1 LDKQKIAVVTGSSS
15 GIGFATSLLLARNGF
30 HTFATMRNTQ
40 KSETIKEIANN
51 ERLPLHVVQLDVNS
65 DSSVKD
71 AIENIL
77 VVGETSENKNK
88 NKNENNGIDVL
99 VNNAGYALIGCVEDL
114 SIEEIKAQFES
125 NLFGMIRVSQA
136 ALPYMKNQMNGGS
149 NNNNSSG
156 GSSVIVNISAITG
169 RISFPGISAYS
180 STKFAIEAF
189 SESMAYELK
198 PFGMNVVLIEPGT
211 IKTNII
217 NSSITAKNAL
227 DSKNSHYRELTH
239 KVYTVFKSMQEHAAP
254 PEEVARTILHAVST
268 KNPKRRYLVGS
279 AKEKMAIRLRPY
291 ISDKIFSSRVV
302 KRMFG

>member
-1 LDKQKIAVVTGSSS
+1 MSKT
-15 GIGFATSLLLARNGF
+15 
-30 HTFATMRNTQ
+30 
-40 KSETIKEIANN
+40 
-51 ERLPLHVVQLDVNS
+51 
-65 DSSVKD
+65 
-71 AIENIL
+71 
-77 VVGETSENKNK
+77 
-88 NKNENNGIDVL
+88 
-99 VNNAGYALIGCVEDL
+99 L

-136 ALPYMKNQMNGGS
+136 ALPYMKNQMNGNS
-149 NNNNSSG
+149 NNNNNSSG
-156 GSSVIVNISAITG
+156 SSIIVNISAITG

-211 IKTNII
+211 IKTNIM

-239 KVYTVFKSMQEHAAP
+239 KVHTVFKSMQEHAAP

>member
-1 LDKQKIAVVTGSSS
+1 
-15 GIGFATSLLLARNGF
+15 
-30 HTFATMRNTQ
+30 M
-40 KSETIKEIANN
+40 
-51 ERLPLHVVQLDVNS
+51 
-65 DSSVKD
+65 
-71 AIENIL
+71 
-77 VVGETSENKNK
+77 
-88 NKNENNGIDVL
+88 
-99 VNNAGYALIGCVEDL
+99 GCVEDL

-136 ALPYMKNQMNGGS
+136 ALPYMKNQMNGSS
-149 NNNNSSG
+149 NNNGGS
-156 GSSVIVNISAITG
+156 GSSVIVNISAITR

-198 PFGMNVVLIEPGT
+198 PFGMNIVLIEPGT
-211 IKTNII
+211 IKTNIM

>member
-40 KSETIKEIANN
+40 KSEIIKEIANN

-71 AIENIL
+71 AIKKIAA
-77 VVGETSENKNK
+77 VGETSENKNK
-88 NKNENNGIDVL
+88 NENKRIDVL

-136 ALPYMKNQMNGGS
+136 ALPYMKNQMNGS
-149 NNNNSSG
+149 SSNNNSS

-211 IKTNII
+211 IKTNIM

-227 DSKNSHYRELTH
+227 DSKYSQYRELTH

>member
-40 KSETIKEIANN
+40 KSEIIKEIANN

-77 VVGETSENKNK
+77 VVGETSEIK
-88 NKNENNGIDVL
+88 NKNENKRIDVL
-99 VNNAGYALIGCVEDL
+99 VNNAGYELIGCVEDL

-136 ALPYMKNQMNGGS
+136 ALPYMKNQMNGNS
-149 NNNNSSG
+149 NSC
-156 GSSVIVNISAITG
+156 SSVIVNISAITG

-189 SESMAYELK
+189 SESMSYELK

-211 IKTNII
+211 IKTNIM

-227 DSKNSHYRELTH
+227 DSKYSHYRELTR

-254 PEEVARTILHAVST
+254 PEEVARAILHAVST

-279 AKEKMAIRLRPY
+279 AKDKMAIRLRPY
-291 ISDKIFSSRVV
+291 ISDNIFSLTVV

>member
-1 LDKQKIAVVTGSSS
+1 MDKQKIAVVTGSSS

-40 KSETIKEIANN
+40 KSEIIKEIANN

-71 AIENIL
+71 AIENIA

-88 NKNENNGIDVL
+88 NENKRIDVL

-136 ALPYMKNQMNGGS
+136 ALPYMKNQMNGNS
-149 NNNNSSG
+149 NNNSS

-211 IKTNII
+211 IKTNIM

>member
-1 LDKQKIAVVTGSSS
+1 
-15 GIGFATSLLLARNGF
+15 
-30 HTFATMRNTQ
+30 
-40 KSETIKEIANN
+40 
-51 ERLPLHVVQLDVNS
+51 
-65 DSSVKD
+65 
-71 AIENIL
+71 
-77 VVGETSENKNK
+77 
-88 NKNENNGIDVL
+88 
-99 VNNAGYALIGCVEDL
+99 
-114 SIEEIKAQFES
+114 
-125 NLFGMIRVSQA
+125 
-136 ALPYMKNQMNGGS
+136 MNGNS

-156 GSSVIVNISAITG
+156 SSIIVNISAITG

-211 IKTNII
+211 IKTNIM

-239 KVYTVFKSMQEHAAP
+239 KVHTVFKSMQEHAAP

>member
-1 LDKQKIAVVTGSSS
+1 MDKQKIAVVTGSSS

-40 KSETIKEIANN
+40 KSEIIKEIANN

-88 NKNENNGIDVL
+88 NENKRIDVL

-136 ALPYMKNQMNGGS
+136 ALPYMKNQMNGNS
-149 NNNNSSG
+149 NSNSS
-156 GSSVIVNISAITG
+156 SSVIVNISAITG

-198 PFGMNVVLIEPGT
+198 PFGMNIVLIEPGT
-211 IKTNII
+211 IKTNIM

-239 KVYTVFKSMQEHAAP
+239 KVHTVFKSMQEHAAP

-291 ISDKIFSSRVV
+291 ISDKIYSSRVV

>member
-1 LDKQKIAVVTGSSS
+1 MDKQKIAVVTGSSS

-40 KSETIKEIANN
+40 KSEIIKEIANN
-51 ERLPLHVVQLDVNS
+51 ERLPLDIVQLDVNS

-71 AIENIL
+71 AIENIA

-88 NKNENNGIDVL
+88 NENKRIDEL
-99 VNNAGYALIGCVEDL
+99 VNNAGYALIGCVEDF

-136 ALPYMKNQMNGGS
+136 TLPYMKNQMNGNS

-156 GSSVIVNISAITG
+156 SSIIVNISAITG

-189 SESMAYELK
+189 SESMAYEPK

-211 IKTNII
+211 IKTNIM

-239 KVYTVFKSMQEHAAP
+239 KIYTVFKSMQEHAAP

-268 KNPKRRYLVGS
+268 KIQREDIWLVLL
-279 AKEKMAIRLRPY
+279 K
-291 ISDKIFSSRVV
+291 
-302 KRMFG
+302 

>member
-40 KSETIKEIANN
+40 KSEIIKEIANN
-51 ERLPLHVVQLDVNS
+51 ERLPLHVIQLDVNS

-71 AIENIL
+71 AIKNIAAI
-77 VVGETSENKNK
+77 GETSENKNK
-88 NKNENNGIDVL
+88 NENKRIDVL

-149 NNNNSSG
+149 NNNG
-156 GSSVIVNISAITG
+156 GDSSVIVNISAITG

-211 IKTNII
+211 IKTNIM
-217 NSSITAKNAL
+217 NSSITAKKAL

-291 ISDKIFSSRVV
+291 ISDKIFSLTVV